1 MRHDD
6 LDTATADL
14 DPPFAAIDLPAYEA
28 NAHDLVRRAN
38 GKPIRLASKSI
49 RVRGLIERTLERPGF
64 AGVLAYSLAEANW
77 LAAHGLTDI
86 VVAYPSVDRSAW
98 HELAASDERRRAI
111 TVMVDSVEHLDW
123 IDGLF
128 AGGAGGSSGSATLPP
143 IRLALDLDAS
153 LRVGGR
159 IHLGLRRSP
168 LHTPEEAAA
177 VARAIAKRPAF
188 SLVGAMTYE
197 GQVAGVPDTSPAV
210 RLMKR
215 ASMRDLETRRG
226 ALIDAVRQHAE
237 LEFVNG
243 GGTGSLDATGADPA
257 VTELA
262 AGSGLFGPT
271 LFDGYDAFTPQPAA
285 LFALPVVRRA
295 AHDIVTLYSGG
306 YIASGPTG
314 KARRP
319 VPTYPEGLQLLA
331 NEGAGEVQTPVR
343 GPAARTLNVG
353 DRVWMR
359 HAKAGELCERFDAVH
374 LIDGSG
380 GLETV
385 PTYRGEGRNFG

>member
-14 DPPFAAIDLPAYEA
+14 DPPFAAIDMSAYEA
-28 NAHDLVRRAN
+28 NAHDLVRRSA

-49 RVRGLIERTLERPGF
+49 RIRRLIELTLDRPGF

-77 LAAHGLTDI
+77 LAGHGLTDI
-86 VVAYPSVDRSAW
+86 VVAYPSVDRAAW
-98 HELAASDERRRAI
+98 RDLATSDERRTTI
-111 TVMVDSVEHLDW
+111 TVMVDSVEQLDW
-123 IDGLF
+123 IDGLL
-128 AGGAGGSSGSATLPP
+128 GTGHEP
-143 IRLALDLDAS
+143 IRVALDLDAS
-153 LRVGGR
+153 LRVGR
-159 IHLGLRRSP
+159 IHLGPRRSP
-168 LHTPEEAAA
+168 LHTPEEAGA
-177 VARAIAKRPAF
+177 VARAIAKRPGF
-188 SLVGAMTYE
+188 RLVGVMMYE

-210 RLMKR
+210 RVMKR
-215 ASMRDLETRRG
+215 ASMRDLETRRT
-226 ALIDAVRQHAE
+226 ALVDAVRQHAD

-243 GGTGSLDATGADPA
+243 GGTGSLHATSDDPA

-271 LFDGYDAFTPQPAA
+271 LFDGYAAFTPQPAA

-314 KARRP
+314 KARQP
-319 VPTYPEGLQLLA
+319 VPTYPEGLKLLA

-343 GPAARTLNVG
+343 GVAARTLNVG

-359 HAKAGELCERFDAVH
+359 HAKAGEMCERFDSVH
-374 LIDGSG
+374 LIDGDG
-380 GLETV
+380 ELETV